1 MRTSENI
8 DLLATALIAAQGELK
23 SPAKNMTNPFF
34 QSTYAG
40 LPDCCDAVRDVYRR
54 NGLVVVQGGGEHAE
68 SLGRG
73 VGSLPSNG
81 GDLRVAITVE
91 TRIIHESGQWIEAS
105 MPVVLSKL
113 DPQAVGSAVTYGR
126 RYLLNSMSFLAP
138 DDDDDANS
146 ATYSTSGFP
155 KAEPVAPQARAS
167 TGGGGGGGRKAA
179 SDKQLSF
186 VRSLAD
192 RAGVPPELASEV
204 NTWLNGPDECYSHDA
219 SRLIDMLQ
227 DAPKKPAAPAP
238 RPTNTIDEDDDLDF

>member
-8 DLLATALIAAQGELK
+8 DLLATALVAAQATLK
-23 SPAKNMTNPFF
+23 SPPKNLTNPFF
-34 QSTYAG
+34 NSKYAG
-40 LPDCCDAVRDVYRR
+40 LPECCDAVREVYRQ
-54 NGLVVVQGGGEHAE
+54 NGLAVVQGGGEHAE
-68 SLGRG
+68 ALGN
-73 VGSLPSNG
+73 SDG

-91 TRIIHESGQWIEAS
+91 TRIIHESGQWIES
-105 MPVVLSKL
+105 SLPVVLSKL
-113 DPQAVGSAVTYGR
+113 DPQMTCAAFSYGR
-126 RYLLNSMSFLAP
+126 RNLLNALVFTAP
-138 DDDDDANS
+138 DDDDDANA
-146 ATYSTSGFP
+146 ATYSTADFP

-167 TGGGGGGGRKAA
+167 TGGGGGGGRKA

-204 NTWLNGPDECYSHDA
+204 EAWLNGPDECYSHDA

>member
-8 DLLATALIAAQGELK
+8 DLLATALVAAQATLK
-23 SPAKNMTNPFF
+23 SPPKNLTNPFF
-34 QSTYAG
+34 NSKYAG
-40 LPDCCDAVRDVYRR
+40 LPECCDAVREVYRQH
-54 NGLVVVQGGGEHAE
+54 GLAVVQGGGEHAE
-68 SLGRG
+68 GLH
-73 VGSLPSNG
+73 
-81 GDLRVAITVE
+81 GDGNELAVAIVIE

-167 TGGGGGGGRKAA
+167 TGGGGGGGRKA

-204 NTWLNGPDECYSHDA
+204 EAWLNGPDECYSHDA

-238 RPTNTIDEDDDLDF
+238 KPNAIDEDDDLDF